1 MHADVLVGSSLC
13 SSPWVKDKHMEQSQ
27 YADKWVQVYLALNV
41 LSPWSCLCTQV
52 DTLYMVKPNIC
63 WFVLHG
69 RDCGIIVIC
78 YESITHEPEC
88 LKGGIKCRKGFIK
101 QPWTR

>member
-1 MHADVLVGSSLC
+1 
-13 SSPWVKDKHMEQSQ
+13 MEQSQ
-27 YADKWVQVYLALNV
+27 YADKWVQVYLALDV

-63 WFVLHG
+63 WFILHG

-78 YESITHEPEC
+78 YESMTHEPEC
-88 LKGGIKCRKGFIK
+88 LHQMQKRFYKTALDQIARA
-101 QPWTR
+101 